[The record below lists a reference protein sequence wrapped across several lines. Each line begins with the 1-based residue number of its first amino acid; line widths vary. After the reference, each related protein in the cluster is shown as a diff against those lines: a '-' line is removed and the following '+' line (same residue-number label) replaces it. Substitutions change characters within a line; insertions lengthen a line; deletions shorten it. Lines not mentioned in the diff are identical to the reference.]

1 MHSRNWTFIFQLTPS
16 RRATYHF
23 HDGGYFRDISTHAL
37 TEGDKYPLTPSSML
51 SLFQLTP
58 SRRATLQKMPK
69 FYKLAISTHALTEG
83 DKIISDAATENNIST
98 HALTEGDIRRSQND
112 FRNYGFQLTPS
123 RRATPTHVTIRST
136 GRFQLTPSRRATP
149 SG

>member
-58 SRRATLQKMPK
+58 SRRATGLSFSYPHRIG
-69 FYKLAISTHALTEG
+69 ISTHALTEG
-83 DKIISDAATENNIST
+83 DSMGSCSGSSTRIST
-98 HALTEGDIRRSQND
+98 HALTEGDGEMNKRLCSEKYFNSRPHGGRRQ
-112 FRNYGFQLTPS
+112 
-123 RRATPTHVTIRST
+123 I
-136 GRFQLTPSRRATP
+136 
-149 SG
+149 